1 MCSLEKSVLGKNCFF
16 LLCFPARITTMQ
28 LTHNP
33 LYEAVLGNN
42 MPLCWCV
49 FFLFFFFC
57 LMLFVDWCWPHVPA
71 FLIAASTWGGFV
83 ALKPSHRCL
92 CPAPVMTGVS
102 ARQVRVCFCLSA
114 HAYHRHFMFVHFDS
128 FSSQKLLVV
137 LVDPD
142 HSNKAFFNSILE

>member
-1 MCSLEKSVLGKNCFF
+1 MCSLEKSVLGKSCFF

-42 MPLCWCV
+42 MRLCWC
-49 FFLFFFFC
+49 FFC
-57 LMLFVDWCWPHVPA
+57 LMLFVDWCWPQVPA

-92 CPAPVMTGVS
+92 CPAPVMTGVCPLGWS
-102 ARQVRVCFCLSA
+102 LFLSLCSCLPPSF
-114 HAYHRHFMFVHFDS
+114 YVVHFES

-142 HSNKAFFNSILE
+142 HSNKTFFNSILE